1 MTSDLQARLEK
12 LSERKN
18 EVITLMSD
26 PVVLKNQKEYESL
39 VRELKDIDKWLFY
52 LEDLERTEKHIS
64 DDNSM
69 LENEVD
75 DEIVNEINKDLEKNQ
90 EKQEKILGQINKL
103 IAEENSSEDD
113 KINVIILEIR
123 AGTGGDE
130 AAIFGF
136 DLYRMYTRYCEKKN
150 WEVSVL
156 YVSENTMGGY
166 KEVVAEIKGE
176 GCYKDL
182 KYEAGVHRVQRVPVT
197 EKQGRIHTS
206 TATVAILPKVTE
218 KEVELKDSDL
228 EFDFFKSSGKGGQ
241 NVQKVETAVRIKH
254 KPTGIVVTCQVER
267 SQLKNRE
274 RAMGVLRAKLW
285 EIEKDK
291 QFGNIDDQ
299 RRSQVGTAKRCEKIR
314 TYNFP
319 QDRITDHRLGES
331 FHGIESVME
340 GNIESILL
348 AIKKIDDVSFMCHDI
363 DDSD

>member
-1 MTSDLQARLEK
+1 MNNDLKAKLEK
-12 LSERKN
+12 LRLDKN
-18 EVITLMSD
+18 EVINKMSD
-26 PVVLKNQKEYESL
+26 PEVLKNQKEYESL
-39 VRELKDIDKWLFY
+39 VRDLKDIDKWLFY
-52 LEDLERTEKHIS
+52 LEDLDRVEKHIN

-69 LENEVD
+69 LESETD
-75 DEIVNEINKDLEKNQ
+75 DEIINEINKDLTKNQ
-90 EKQEKILGQINKL
+90 EKQEKLLGQINKL
-103 IAEENSSEDD
+103 IEEENVSEDD
-113 KINVIILEIR
+113 KINNIILEVR

-130 AAIFGF
+130 AAIFAF
-136 DLYRMYTRYCEKKN
+136 DLYRMYMRYCEKKN
-150 WEVSVL
+150 WDINML
-156 YVSENTMGGY
+156 DVSENTTGGY
-166 KEVVAEIKGE
+166 KEVVAEIKGD
-176 GCYKDL
+176 GCYREL

-228 EFDFFKSSGKGGQ
+228 EYDFFKSSGKGGQ

-274 RAMGVLRAKLW
+274 RALSVLRSKLW
-285 EIEKDK
+285 EIEKEK
-291 QFGNIDDQ
+291 QFGDIDDT

-331 FHGIESVME
+331 FHNIESIME
-340 GNIESILL
+340 GNIENILN
-348 AIKKIDDVSFMCHDI
+348 AMKKLDDPNFVFGEDNE
-363 DDSD
+363 D